1 MSDKAKYILKNS
13 KLNKTL
19 SDLDGN
25 PTLFDC
31 REEVDDALAI
41 FNTDTPEDEKYEVYF
56 YSP

>member
-25 PTLFDC
+25 PTVFDC
-31 REEVDDALAI
+31 KEEVDDAQVI
-41 FNTDTPEDEKYEVYF
+41 FNMDTPEDDKYEVYF